1 MRRVMHGDLVAAA
14 RALLPV
20 PPTQRAA
27 QIARWLAEA
36 HAADRYFRRLGR
48 VHRHWGDGS
57 LRTRVLGVPLPP
69 EPALNQPNYLHC
81 LSCVLNAL
89 ARRAG
94 G

>member
-1 MRRVMHGDLVAAA
+1 
-14 RALLPV
+14 
-20 PPTQRAA
+20 
-27 QIARWLAEA
+27 
-36 HAADRYFRRLGR
+36 